1 MEQHKRSRMEV
12 DEAAEIR
19 PQVLLRWR
27 KIIKGVLQLLMQ
39 LGRIVLNPVG
49 ADPPPQASPG
59 GGYAVGSLPS
69 PLPEWTPAQGPP
81 QQGGH
86 AYNQL
91 NAVDYRVNDMESI
104 NASKEDAGKLQCG
117 KLECDPGVSG
127 KSGYFEWDPIE
138 VKVIQE
144 LDSPGSARMTQG
156 SLPSGTPPDVQEKIE
171 LEMWKKKLHEQEKEL
186 SEKQASIEQL
196 RQSSEEMAVK
206 TQMEGQALLMQQ
218 HQAHA
223 AETQQLRDQLI
234 WLSCVAGPE
243 RLEQARTDPNFHQ
256 EMVNQAM
263 EYKKMFEEQGAGPTN

>member
-1 MEQHKRSRMEV
+1 MP
-12 DEAAEIR
+12 DG
-19 PQVLLRWR
+19 RWHQR
-27 KIIKGVLQLLMQ
+27 TPTAKGGKASSSTMT
-39 LGRIVLNPVG
+39 IPS
-49 ADPPPQASPG
+49 PMTPPQNMTRVAMPTTSSMPSTTESMTWNPSTPPRKTQGSCSAASWSVIPGSPGSQVSLASPG
-59 GGYAVGSLPS
+59 PNPRDMRCLCQ
-69 PLPEWTPAQGPP
+69 LPAQRLTVKKPGPT
-81 QQGGH
+81 QGRH
-86 AYNQL
+86 FYNCPRHICQ
-91 NAVDYRVNDMESI
+91 
-104 NASKEDAGKLQCG
+104 
-117 KLECDPGVSG
+117 
-127 KSGYFEWDPIE
+127 YFEWDPIE